1 MKKQSF
7 KRFGAI
13 AVEKGFVTEDQLI
26 HALQIQA
33 IENVKEGKHR
43 LLGQIL
49 LEEGILTSE
58 QIDEILETMN
68 QQMIYMV
75 SVGR

>member
-1 MKKQSF
+1 MQKYF
-7 KRFGAI
+7 LKRFGAI
-13 AVEKGFVTEDQLI
+13 AVEKGFVTKEQII
-26 HALQIQA
+26 HALEVQA
-33 IENVKEGKHR
+33 KENLEEGKHR

-49 LEEGILTSE
+49 MDEGLLTAAQVDDIL
-58 QIDEILETMN
+58 QTMN